1 VPCYVRDVTLMLASL
16 DTTPAQFTVDLLL
29 VALVGVNAYLGWRYG
44 MLRRLVGFAGLYLG
58 CLAAT
63 NVGNAVAAALHSGSV
78 FVNAWSF
85 VAVLVV
91 VVVTFEVLGFLFN
104 DKIQRIAV
112 VLFDRIAGVIAGV
125 LVGLAQALVLFL
137 VAYALANTSGSSPGA
152 THDRAS
158 AADAIQSA
166 TLAGQ
171 AVRIT
176 PEVHSIF
183 GPVLP
188 SDLSAHLAEGT
199 PVVTPKL

>member
-1 VPCYVRDVTLMLASL
+1 VTPVLASL
-16 DTTPAQFTVDLLL
+16 DTTPAQFTADALLIAL
-29 VALVGVNAYLGWRYG
+29 VALNAYLGWRYG

-63 NVGNAVAAALHSGSV
+63 NVGNAVAAALHSGNV

-85 VAVLVV
+85 VAVLAV
-91 VVVTFEVLGFLFN
+91 VVVTFEILGFLFN

-112 VLFDRIAGVIAGV
+112 VLFDRIAGVTAGV
-125 LVGLAQALVLFL
+125 LVGLAEALVLFL
-137 VAYALANTSGSSPGA
+137 VAYALANAPGASPGA
-152 THDRAS
+152 THDRAG

-166 TLAGQ
+166 TLSGQ

-176 PEVHSIF
+176 PELHSIF

-188 SDLSAHLAEGT
+188 GDLSGHLAEGT
-199 PVVTPKL
+199 HVVTPSL